1 MRILN
6 KNKKQDSE
14 DQTRQDKRISS
25 RKLSKI
31 CLGDELKKVRAGLL
45 VHQDL
50 DAFKQKAKRSNRK
63 LSPSADLI
71 DQKISSPK

>member
-50 DAFKQKAKRSNRK
+50 GAFKHKANRSNRK
-63 LSPSADLI
+63 LSASADLI